1 LEITQ
6 NRDGRANREINRG
19 KATREGNRAS
29 VSEETLT
36 FIADEYSATWSEE
49 KTGRNIII
57 LHHSHSQGVEKNAF
71 ASAAD

>member
-1 LEITQ
+1 MKE
-6 NRDGRANREINRG
+6 RAE
-19 KATREGNRAS
+19 AESAS
-29 VSEETLT
+29 VLPANSVERVEETLT
-36 FIADEYSATWSEE
+36 FIAGEYSAAPERE